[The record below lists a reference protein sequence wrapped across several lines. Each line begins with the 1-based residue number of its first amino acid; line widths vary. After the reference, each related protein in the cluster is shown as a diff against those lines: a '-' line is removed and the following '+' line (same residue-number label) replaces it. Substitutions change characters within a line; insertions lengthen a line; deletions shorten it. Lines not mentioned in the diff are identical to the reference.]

1 MKERYENR
9 VRQIK
14 ESAESSCVDDGNN
27 TIYIDDNEDHHM
39 QDESLFQKKDTEI
52 NDQRR
57 IALLSQLSEDHQ
69 ERLRVLSEVFLKAS
83 KNDRPVEV
91 GSILFW
97 FLIAV
102 YREYNSKSFGICI
115 YLSLF
120 ILLLWFVGLYLYL

>member
-1 MKERYENR
+1 MKERYEKR

-14 ESAESSCVDDGNN
+14 ESAESSCMDDGNN
-27 TIYIDDNEDHHM
+27 TIYIDDNEDNHM

-91 GSILFW
+91 CSISVW

-102 YREYNSKSFGICI
+102 YREYNSKS
-115 YLSLF
+115 L
-120 ILLLWFVGLYLYL
+120 